1 MQKFPSP
8 TDWESELEFQSQK
21 LDYAIVSWLFFLHS
35 TTERTAH
42 DVNKS
47 EAFKWAGTNMR
58 FKWDLSVE
66 IGCFNWEMRW
76 DERWE
81 VVGKK
86 KRMERFWIHKR
97 RIRLTLA
104 NDDDAVGEG
113 AMKLKLHFSFT
124 RSLLFLSS
132 GVSERDVYHIHK
144 EIKFLKRAS
153 GKNNNNIRKIIL
165 MHKFS
170 QCDF

>member
-86 KRMERFWIHKR
+86 KEWKDSEYIKEGSGLLSQMMMMP
-97 RIRLTLA
+97 LA
-104 NDDDAVGEG
+104 KEQWNWNCI
-113 AMKLKLHFSFT
+113 
-124 RSLLFLSS
+124 FLSREAYCS
-132 GVSERDVYHIHK
+132 FREEWVREMFTIY
-144 EIKFLKRAS
+144 IKK
-153 GKNNNNIRKIIL
+153 
-165 MHKFS
+165 
-170 QCDF
+170 